1 MTVRWGVLSTAAIGK
16 VVVNALGTSDV
27 ARFVAVASRDGAKA
41 AAFAAEV
48 GLGRSW
54 GSYEQLLADDEV
66 DAVYISLP
74 VSMHT
79 EWTLEALRAGKHVL
93 CEKPFATRA
102 ADAAACFD
110 AAQAAGRTCAE
121 GLMWRHH
128 PQTHLARALVDGGA
142 IGRVVLVRA
151 ALSVSVP
158 PGDIRRTGRL
168 GGGASLDLGCYCVSA
183 VRLFGG
189 QPLSVAAAQVVDT
202 APGAEGSDLRLAATL
217 SLPGDALAQFDVALD
232 YPRRDELEVVGT
244 EGRLRLPD
252 PWLCRLGHLELERG
266 GTFERLPADP
276 EGRYGLGD
284 PADPDNDDAYRIE
297 LEAVS
302 AAIEGSATAGFGRTD
317 AVDQAAVIEAVRSAA
332 ATGTVVRPPG
342 TAPGTCPA

>member
-1 MTVRWGVLSTAAIGK
+1 MR
-16 VVVNALGTSDV
+16 
-27 ARFVAVASRDGAKA
+27 
-41 AAFAAEV
+41 
-48 GLGRSW
+48 
-54 GSYEQLLADDEV
+54 Q
-66 DAVYISLP
+66 
-74 VSMHT
+74 
-79 EWTLEALRAGKHVL
+79 
-93 CEKPFATRA
+93 TR
-102 ADAAACFD
+102 
-110 AAQAAGRTCAE
+110 
-121 GLMWRHH
+121 
-128 PQTHLARALVDGGA
+128 
-142 IGRVVLVRA
+142 
-151 ALSVSVP
+151 
-158 PGDIRRTGRL
+158 RRTRRNSQRL
-168 GGGASLDLGCYCVSA
+168 
-183 VRLFGG
+183 RLRR
-189 QPLSVAAAQVVDT
+189 LSHPRQAT
-202 APGAEGSDLRLAATL
+202 TPRLAARRMVEQPAR
-217 SLPGDALAQFDVALD
+217 LPGDALAQFDVALD

-284 PADPDNDDAYRIE
+284 PTDPDNDDAYRIE